1 MINMK
6 EEKNTRIGI
15 RISEKKKKQ
24 FYEICEKN
32 GLCPSVLINRW
43 IHRFILNSKKNK
55 IDFKEIYSAHVERM
69 VDYNNY
75 KES

>member
-1 MINMK
+1 MK

-24 FYEICEKN
+24 FYEICEMH

-55 IDFKEIYSAHVERM
+55 IDFKEIYSASSERLAGLKE
-69 VDYNNY
+69 Y